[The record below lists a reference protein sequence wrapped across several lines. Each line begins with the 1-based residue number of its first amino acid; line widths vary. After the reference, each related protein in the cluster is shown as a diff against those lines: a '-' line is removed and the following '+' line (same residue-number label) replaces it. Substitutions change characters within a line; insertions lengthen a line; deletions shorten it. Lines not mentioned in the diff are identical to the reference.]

1 MIAER
6 KAKIGI
12 PMGRLN
18 LNSVIWQTGEATEFQ
33 RVGGPLGH
41 ISDSSDPTDALQE
54 IMIRTSTEV
63 YFHADK
69 VEIRGQL
76 PIEIPFDDDEDRS
89 SSSSRGL
96 A

>member
-1 MIAER
+1 VIAER

-12 PMGRLN
+12 QMGLLN
-18 LNSVIWQTGEATEFQ
+18 LNPAIWQTRKPQDFRGP
-33 RVGGPLGH
+33 VPLGY
-41 ISDSSDPTDALQE
+41 ISDSSDPTDALPE

-76 PIEIPFDDDEDRS
+76 PIEVPFDDGEDRS
-89 SSSSRGL
+89 SSTSRGL
-96 A
+96 G